1 MIVRRWR
8 GAVAR
13 GDAEAYVAYVDETGI
28 AAYAATPGNRGAWLL
43 RRELDGGLTEIVT
56 LSQWESMDAI
66 RAFAGAEVERAVFY
80 PEDDRW
86 LVERDARVTHHEV
99 AAYRK
104 PDLGSGPD
112 PSPH

>member
-13 GDAEAYVAYVDETGI
+13 ADAEAYAAYVEETGI

-43 RRELDGGLTEIVT
+43 RRDLEDGLTEIVT
-56 LSQWESMDAI
+56 LSHWDSMDAI
-66 RAFAGAEVERAVFY
+66 RAFAGDDPERAVYY

-86 LVERDARVTHHEV
+86 LVERDERVTHHEV
-99 AAYRK
+99 VASA
-104 PDLGSGPD
+104 PDSARPA
-112 PSPH
+112 